1 MIDSIITYMNTW
13 PMWLQLFAIIIL
25 ILSPFGVV
33 IAVIYK
39 IILAKKIKAGSVE
52 IDMTDEPD
60 EKKDVS
66 AN

>member
-1 MIDSIITYMNTW
+1 MIDSIITYMSTW

>member
-1 MIDSIITYMNTW
+1 MIDSIITYMSTW

-25 ILSPFGVV
+25 ILSPFGIV

-52 IDMTDEPD
+52 IDMTDESD
-60 EKKDVS
+60 EEKDVS

>member
-1 MIDSIITYMNTW
+1 MIDSIITYMSTW

-25 ILSPFGVV
+25 ILSPFGIV

>member
-1 MIDSIITYMNTW
+1 MVNSIITYMSTW

-25 ILSPFGVV
+25 ILSPFGIV